1 MKPTFVQTVVELPND
16 SSHKKLIQ
24 GVPKQADIFK
34 SLILVITNYHDKF
47 NFEEEYITF
56 DILVDLMS
64 FFQ

>member
-1 MKPTFVQTVVELPND
+1 MEITIIFTIV
-16 SSHKKLIQ
+16 Q

-34 SLILVITNYHDKF
+34 SLIWGFLVIINYHDKF